1 MSSTQFWLNEP
12 TVLFNKNNI
21 YEIWPNNNMSKE
33 RKLNAISRFVILASI
48 LGYLLTL
55 NMRILFVCIVTL
67 AVIATLYKVQINT
80 EKDKLTQKEGFMNN
94 KEIEEKIIN
103 DEYTLP
109 NKSNPLMNVLL
120 PEISYNPNRNEGAPS
135 YAPMIEEQIN
145 SSTKNFVKDTF
156 KGETDE
162 EKDSIKKRLFAD
174 LGDNYRFDD
183 SMRIFYTTPNTQI
196 PNDQGGFAQFC
207 FGDMISAKENNP
219 MALARNIP
227 RLGSVIN

>member
-80 EKDKLTQKEGFMNN
+80 EKNKPSKSEGFMNKLKI
-94 KEIEEKIIN
+94 KEKVTNEEF
-103 DEYTLP
+103 TLP
-109 NKSNPLMNVLL
+109 SKENPMMNVLL
-120 PEISYNPNRNEGAPS
+120 PEISYNPNRSEGALS
-135 YAPMIEEQIN
+135 YNANIEEQIN

-156 KGETDE
+156 KDETEE
-162 EKDSIKKRLFAD
+162 EKESIKKRLFAD

-196 PNDQGGFAQFC
+196 PNDQAGFAQFC

-219 MALARNIP
+219 MALGRNAP
-227 RLGSVIN
+227 RLGAVIN